1 MEDQQRF
8 AQIADVRRKFLFG
21 NVIEQGAAIVTTA
34 RASAMRGAAASTA
47 APPRLC
53 PIRIVGAAS
62 VRRR

>member
-1 MEDQQRF
+1 MGGS
-8 AQIADVRRKFLFG
+8 K
-21 NVIEQGAAIVTTA
+21 GAAIVTTA